1 MLIRNSSLSL
11 VFSKRS
17 FTKSIASIGF
27 ISARYLR
34 RIHMRSSVCLS
45 CSKSSRRVLEATIL
59 TAGKMRLL
67 DRLRSSCSSIL
78 PVPLNSSKIT
88 SSILLPVST
97 NAVASIVKLPP
108 FSKLRAAPKN
118 YVGLCNAAGSKPPE
132 SVLPDGGITK
142 LYALASLVILS
153 NKIITSLPCSVSLF
167 ALSSTI
173 SATFT

>member
-1 MLIRNSSLSL
+1 MISCSVTSETGLLDNAFLKPNTVFSSSGVSNFSSLRVPDL
-11 VFSKRS
+11 FI
-17 FTKSIASIGF
+17 SIAGNILFSDND
-27 ISARYLR
+27 
-34 RIHMRSSVCLS
+34 LS
-45 CSKSSRRVLEATIL
+45 KCT
-59 TAGKMRLL
+59 
-67 DRLRSSCSSIL
+67 SIL

-108 FSKLRAAPKN
+108 FSILRAAPKN
-118 YVGLCNAAGSKPPE
+118 FFGLCNAAGSKPPE